1 MNNNVSNNGL
11 DRQYGDL
18 NQAGPRGK
26 KINLANEVQTSFLPC
41 FQGLCF
47 IGSLEILNFDYL
59 AKQVT

>member
-41 FQGLCF
+41 FQGLSF
-47 IGSLEILNFDYL
+47 IAPLELEF
-59 AKQVT
+59 

>member
-41 FQGLCF
+41 FQGLSF
-47 IGSLEILNFDYL
+47 IAPLELSNFDSL
-59 AKQVT
+59 FWLV